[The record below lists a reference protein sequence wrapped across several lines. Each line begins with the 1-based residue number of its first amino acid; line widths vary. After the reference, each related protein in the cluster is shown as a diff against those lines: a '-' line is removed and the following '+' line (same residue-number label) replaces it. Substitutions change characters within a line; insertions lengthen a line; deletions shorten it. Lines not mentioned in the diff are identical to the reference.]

1 MVKKA
6 LAAFLCTVTAASA
19 LYSCGKHLEVDDASS
34 YNKTSSSSD
43 EGSQTDTDT
52 LWHLDNGVI
61 NIDRFA
67 DRSVPDIDKENSPV
81 KNFTSP
87 KEGDTVIIMKLKGYD
102 GEIKIRLFPE
112 YAEKGVENFVG
123 LAEKGYYDG
132 LIFHRIIQD
141 FMIQGGDPTGTGT
154 GGDSI
159 WGGTFDGGADPNVIH
174 AAGAVAYANS
184 GSTDTDR
191 SQFYIVTGSLY
202 PEEQFANGAPEDVKK
217 VYSAAGG
224 APWLDGGY
232 TVFGQVYQGLDI
244 VFSAQD
250 ILTEKMVSGAP
261 ATAEDRPVEELA
273 IEYLK
278 VGKYEGEELKWFIAD
293 YK

>member
-19 LYSCGKHLEVDDASS
+19 LYSCGKHLEVDDESSYDQTSASS
-34 YNKTSSSSD
+34 G
-43 EGSQTDTDT
+43 EGSQTNTGDV
-52 LWHLDNGVI
+52 WHLDNGVI
-61 NIDRFA
+61 NIDRFS
-67 DRSVPDIDKENSPV
+67 DRSVPDIDKETSTV
-81 KNFTSP
+81 RNFTTP
-87 KEGDTVIIMKLKGYD
+87 KEGDTVIIMILKGYD

-112 YAEKGVENFVG
+112 YADKGVENFVG

-159 WGGTFDGGADPNVIH
+159 WGGMFDGGADTNVIH

-184 GSTDTDR
+184 GSTATDR
-191 SQFYIVTGSLY
+191 SQFYIVTGNLY
-202 PEEQFANGAPEDVKK
+202 PEEQFADTDPEDVKK
-217 VYSAAGG
+217 VYSTAGG

-250 ILTEKMVSGAP
+250 ILTERMVSSDP
-261 ATAEDRPVEELA
+261 ANAEDRPVEELA

>member
-1 MVKKA
+1 MAKKA
-6 LAAFLCTVTAASA
+6 LAAFICTVTAALA
-19 LYSCGKHLEVDDASS
+19 LSSCGKHLEVDDASS
-34 YNKTSSSSD
+34 YVTSSASG
-43 EGSQTDTDT
+43 EGSQAATEPE
-52 LWHLDNGVI
+52 HLNNGEI
-61 NIDRFA
+61 NIERFS
-67 DRSVPDIDKENSPV
+67 DRSVPDIDKETSTV
-81 KNFTSP
+81 KNFTAP

-132 LIFHRIIQD
+132 LIFHRVIRD

-159 WGGTFDGGADPNVIH
+159 WGGMFDGGADTNVIH

-184 GSTDTDR
+184 GSTATDR
-191 SQFYIVTGSLY
+191 SQFYIVTGSQY
-202 PEEQFANGAPEDVKK
+202 PTEQFAEQDPEDVKK
-217 VYSAAGG
+217 VYSTAGG

-250 ILTEKMVSGAP
+250 VLTQKMVSDDP
-261 ATAEDRPVEELA
+261 MNAEDRPVEELA